1 MRKLVYSV
9 AMSLDGYI
17 AGSKGESD
25 WIVIDPE
32 IDFNAI
38 FARFD
43 TFLLG
48 RKTYEIT
55 RTQGGGMPG
64 VKAYVFSR
72 TLQQADCRGVTVS
85 DDPSR
90 TVPALKRSRART
102 WLFGGG
108 GLFRSL
114 LELGLVDTVEV
125 AVIPVLLGGGLPLL
139 PDTSK
144 RAELKLRAPRVRE
157 DRHCVAGV
165 RRRIG
170 NRADR
175 GPPSALVRRTHHG
188 PLPPTSCSSGAER
201 TFRRKSSASCQPKSP
216 LRRVTH

>member
-17 AGSKGESD
+17 AGPKGESD
-25 WIVIDPE
+25 WIVMDPE
-32 IDFNAI
+32 IDFNTI
-38 FARFD
+38 FGRFD

-48 RKTYEIT
+48 RKTYETT
-55 RTQGGGMPG
+55 RTTQGGGGMAG
-64 VKAYVFSR
+64 VKTYVFSR
-72 TLQQADCRGVTVS
+72 TLRQADCRGVTVS

-90 TVPALKRSRART
+90 TVPALKAEPGKDIR
-102 WLFGGG
+102 LFGGG

-144 RAELKLRAPRVRE
+144 RAELKLVE
-157 DRHCVAGV
+157 
-165 RRRIG
+165 
-170 NRADR
+170 
-175 GPPSALVRRTHHG
+175 HHVYAKTG
-188 PLPPTSCSSGAER
+188 TVSLEYA
-201 TFRRKSSASCQPKSP
+201 
-216 LRRVTH
+216 VV